1 MFKSPFSFKGRIG
14 MLEYLISILICNAY
28 ILLVN
33 KLFFQILEDKG
44 IDFPISLSFLLPA
57 IYFILTQ
64 GVKRNHDI
72 GNTGWFILIPWNSSI
87 ILFIPGEKEDNK
99 YGKKLD
105 S

>member
-1 MFKSPFSFKGRIG
+1 MFKAPFSFKGRIG
-14 MLEYLISILICNAY
+14 RLEYLISILICNAY

-44 IDFPISLSFLLPA
+44 IDFPISLLFLLPA

-87 ILFIPGEKEDNK
+87 ILFISGEKEDNK

>member
-1 MFKSPFSFKGRIG
+1 MFKAPFSFKGRIG
-14 MLEYLISILICNAY
+14 RLEYLISILICNAY

-44 IDFPISLSFLLPA
+44 
-57 IYFILTQ
+57 ILTQ